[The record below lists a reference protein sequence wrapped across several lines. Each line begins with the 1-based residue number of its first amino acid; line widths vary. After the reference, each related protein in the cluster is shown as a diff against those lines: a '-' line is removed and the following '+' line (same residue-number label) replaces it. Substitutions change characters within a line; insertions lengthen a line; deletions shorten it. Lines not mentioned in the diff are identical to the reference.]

1 MSKVHLIISFPHGG
15 QVATEPGDDDGGDQ
29 GEGNLERCTSY
40 TWAYW
45 AKIDIIINIITK
57 TTLILIL
64 RIIICI
70 IILSIILV
78 KILRGMNTRYR
89 LEGRAGP
96 SS

>member
-1 MSKVHLIISFPHGG
+1 MAGRSPRS
-15 QVATEPGDDDGGDQ
+15 QATMMVGIRVKG
-29 GEGNLERCTSY
+29 
-40 TWAYW
+40 TWAGALHMRVYW

-78 KILRGMNTRYR
+78 KILRGMNTRYK
-89 LEGRAGP
+89 
-96 SS
+96 